1 MIHIHAIHGAFSS
14 PTIFNYIRMQL
25 GSQYQ
30 WHFLDY
36 QQETGGLQDIISRA
50 RAPTEPHHVV
60 GHSMGGLIALALW
73 YNLNVNSVTTIS
85 TPLGGVDVN
94 FMQQYLSRSEFMSD
108 ISSSGDFIRGLQRAT
123 LTVPVQHIVST
134 AGFNP
139 WIYEPCD
146 GVVTVRSQRAVA
158 LGPVY
163 DVASNHAE
171 VMMDDRTV
179 ELLKTFWV

>member
-1 MIHIHAIHGAFSS
+1 MTHIYAIHGAFSS
-14 PTIFNYIRMQL
+14 PTIFNYLKAQL
-25 GSQYQ
+25 DPQYK

-36 QQETGGLQDIISRA
+36 QKETGGLQDIISRA
-50 RAPTEPHHVV
+50 CPPTEPHHVV
-60 GHSMGGLIALALW
+60 GHSMGGLIALAL
-73 YNLNVNSVTTIS
+73 LNNSNITSVTTIS
-85 TPLGGVDVN
+85 TPLGGAEIN

-108 ISSSGDFIRGLQRAT
+108 INSSGEFIRGLQKSKPAT
-123 LTVPVQHIVST
+123 PVQHIVST

-146 GVVTVRSQRAVA
+146 GVVTLRSQRAFA
-158 LGPVY
+158 LGPVH

-179 ELLKTFWV
+179 AHLKKFWR